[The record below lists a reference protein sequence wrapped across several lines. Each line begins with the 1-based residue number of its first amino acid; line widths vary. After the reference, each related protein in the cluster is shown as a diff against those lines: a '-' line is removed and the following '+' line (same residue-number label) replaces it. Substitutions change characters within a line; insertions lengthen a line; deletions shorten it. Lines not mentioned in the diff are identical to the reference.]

1 MRAYLLR
8 RLWQSAVTLA
18 GVSLLVFVILRV
30 IPGDPAKMLLPEG
43 APQSAVDALNR
54 ELGLREPIWVQYG
67 IFLRS
72 VIRGDF
78 GQSFQYRA
86 PALRV
91 VAERAPAT
99 IQLAL
104 TAMALTVL
112 VGVSIGIV
120 AAVRQGSAYDYAGTV
135 LAVLGQSLPN
145 FWLGIML
152 MLLFGVTLRWLPTSG
167 FHGWQSLVLPSVTL
181 AAFPTAPVARLTRSS
196 LLEILGQEY
205 IRTGRAKGLGEPRV
219 VLRHALK
226 NATIPLLTVLGLQI
240 GTLLGGAVIT
250 ESIFAWP
257 GMGKLVVDAIF
268 FRDFLVVQTVLI
280 LSATIFVVI
289 NLLVDLLYTVLD
301 PPIRSGRRSL
311 NGCGRRRVSAAS
323 PRIRSAPTTWA
334 ATSSRACSMADV
346 SRSCWPPA
354 RWRSPPASAC
364 SWACWP
370 AWWAAGSTTS
380 SCGWPTCSWR
390 VP

>member
-1 MRAYLLR
+1 MQSYLLR
-8 RLWQSAVTLA
+8 RLWQSALTLV

-43 APQSAVDALNR
+43 APPAAIEELNR

-67 IFLRS
+67 IFVRS
-72 VIRGDF
+72 VVRGDF

-91 VAERAPAT
+91 VVERVPAT

-104 TAMALTVL
+104 TAMVLTVL
-112 VGVSIGIV
+112 VGVSIGV
-120 AAVRQGSAYDYAGTV
+120 LAAVRRGTGYDYAGTV

-152 MLLFGVTLRWLPTSG
+152 ILLFGVTLRWLPTSG
-167 FHGWQSLVLPSVTL
+167 FQGWQYLVLPSITL
-181 AAFPTAPVARLTRSS
+181 AAFPTALVARLTRSS
-196 LLEILGQEY
+196 LLEILSQEY
-205 IRTGRAKGLGEPRV
+205 IRTGRAKGLAEPAV
-219 VLRHALK
+219 ILRHALR
-226 NATIPLLTVLGLQI
+226 NATIPLLTLLGLQI

-268 FRDFLVVQTVLI
+268 FRDFPVVQTVLI
-280 LSATIFVVI
+280 LSATIFVAI

-301 PPIRSGRRSL
+301 P
-311 NGCGRRRVSAAS
+311 
-323 PRIRSAPTTWA
+323 RIRY
-334 ATSSRACSMADV
+334 
-346 SRSCWPPA
+346 
-354 RWRSPPASAC
+354 
-364 SWACWP
+364 
-370 AWWAAGSTTS
+370 G
-380 SCGWPTCSWR
+380 
-390 VP
+390 